1 MTFKLNNV
9 HKAVNW
15 NVEDD
20 DFTQAFWDQNVKQF
34 WLPEEISVSKDV
46 KVWSE
51 LSPEERNLYKKVLG
65 GLTLL
70 DTKQANNGI
79 PSMMSL
85 TDNLQR
91 KELFINIYNIINS
104 AGNRRDI

>member
-46 KVWSE
+46 KVWANFRQRRE
-51 LSPEERNLYKKVLG
+51 IFIKKC
-65 GLTLL
+65 
-70 DTKQANNGI
+70 
-79 PSMMSL
+79 
-85 TDNLQR
+85 
-91 KELFINIYNIINS
+91 
-104 AGNRRDI
+104 

>member
-34 WLPEEISVSKDV
+34 WLPEEISVST
-46 KVWSE
+46 
-51 LSPEERNLYKKVLG
+51 P
-65 GLTLL
+65 
-70 DTKQANNGI
+70 
-79 PSMMSL
+79 
-85 TDNLQR
+85 
-91 KELFINIYNIINS
+91 
-104 AGNRRDI
+104 AGCSTTAYIV

>member
-70 DTKQANNGI
+70 DTKPYFHLWELWKKSTQRAI
-79 PSMMSL
+79 HQY
-85 TDNLQR
+85 LQH
-91 KELFINIYNIINS
+91 Y
-104 AGNRRDI
+104 